1 MVKKRIFETIITIFS
16 DINDNINSEKKAS
29 NYDQLDINKFLISI
43 PHTIDEITFS
53 KTFEKIE
60 RINC

>member
-43 PHTIDEITFS
+43 PHTIDETTFS

-60 RINC
+60 RINS